1 MQKKKKI
8 KQLVFILIGISSLVF
23 LAYYVTTLI
32 GSDKKSDT
40 ELISFAVEDTLSINK
55 LIITDKDGNKINV
68 IRKGKKWTQMDGSK
82 IKQEMVNNILYLIKN
97 IEFKGYLPDAS
108 LKRFDEMMKTQHI
121 KLEIFTKKEGW
132 VKTWYIGPTSKDRGQ
147 IMLLDS
153 KKEGRSSRPVIM
165 HDKTEQGGRILDVMF
180 TVNKK
185 EWGETEIFS
194 LQLNEIESVELNFLN
209 NQDRNFK
216 VINSKND
223 PYVKYKGNK
232 LKTDLK
238 MIYKYLQLFK
248 KVHFNEPNYVLNK
261 SQIDS
266 LKKTKPFAS
275 LKLIEKSG
283 KTTKLKMYKM
293 PIKQNAN
300 QINESMEV
308 VEMNMDKFWCELNDG
323 ELVKCQFFSFNKIL
337 NGHVY
342 FPEMNVEEVI
352 ENNY

>member
-8 KQLVFILIGISSLVF
+8 KQLIFVLIGVSGLVV
-23 LAYYVTTLI
+23 LAYYVSTLI

-55 LIITDKDGNKINV
+55 LIITDKDENQIKV
-68 IRKGKKWTQMDGSK
+68 IRNGSKWTQIDGSK

-108 LKRFDEMMKTQHI
+108 LKRFEEMMITQHI
-121 KLEIFTKKEGW
+121 KLEIFTKKDGW

-147 IMLLDS
+147 IILLNS
-153 KKEGRSSRPVIM
+153 KKDGRSTRPVIM
-165 HDKTEQGGRILDVMF
+165 HDKTDPNPRYFEPMF
-180 TVNKK
+180 VVDRR
-185 EWGETEIFS
+185 EWKCSNIFS
-194 LQLNEIESVELNFLN
+194 LQLNQIESVELNFFK

-223 PYVKYKGNK
+223 PFVEYKGSK

-248 KVHFNEPNYVLNK
+248 KVHFNEPNYVLNT
-261 SQIDS
+261 SQSDS
-266 LKKTKPFAS
+266 LKKTKPFAQ
-275 LKLIEKSG
+275 LNLIEKSG
-283 KTTKLKMYKM
+283 KSTTLKMYKM
-293 PIKQNAN
+293 PIKQNAA

-308 VEMNMDKFWCELNDG
+308 VEMNMDKFWCELNNG